1 MARYKIGAWICDFAT
16 QSITDGTQK
25 RELDPLSFK
34 LLEYFILNNERII
47 TRQELTEQVWQKGFV
62 DDNAINR
69 AISDLRKTLKSE
81 LEPGLSIK
89 THYRKGYSLFLSVEN
104 IAANSATTGSIKP
117 LSANSKP
124 PTTSISKS
132 NNNKYLVILLS
143 ITIVGLI
150 SFFLYKLHTN
160 SEPQSKADLIHAEP
174 IEFTS
179 RSLSWYKGTH
189 TNEMLSPNHKYLAH
203 QNVSSYSAGLGNKVH
218 VLDLEKEKI
227 KVIEL
232 PFEKIKLQGWSDNS
246 QRLYFSKHN
255 GSSLEGLTNQRYCG
269 IWSISDFESTSPTTE
284 ELISCEKLADLSI
297 ASRVSS
303 LDDILF
309 FNKRAYQ
316 DGSYA
321 DAIYSYD
328 LENQQEVRITTPSK
342 VGTGDLLLGVSRNPN
357 KIIFQRYTGNG
368 HKLYISSANGHAPKK
383 VADLYNIIKGI
394 SYDEQQSILSWI
406 SLDKNTLYQFKLDSF
421 ELLEP
426 LKLNL
431 PRLNKAFAINR
442 NHILA
447 TSSIFDT
454 DAYQYN
460 ILTKKITAFARPSIS
475 EYGLHLIDDNS
486 HALTL
491 YNWQQSRFEIVK
503 YIDEAY
509 QKISS
514 LDDPHFILM
523 STDIDHKQAIVGD
536 YQSQRYQLVHLPSFK
551 PKLKLPLEGRLT
563 SLKARKDRIV
573 ALNQDAETGT
583 RTLFIYDMRFNQK
596 TPISISNPYQFDWLD
611 NQTIVFTDLKNQLYI
626 YDVVKHETKL
636 QLSIPE
642 LNADFKI
649 TSHVQLAADE
659 TGIYLAKETGLVYK
673 LKLDSSPELNLLVSL
688 AKKIDKPIQLY
699 SIRAQKGNLL
709 FSSPSESNNEILSL
723 TSKP

>member
-1 MARYKIGAWICDFAT
+1 MTRYKIGAWNCDFAT

-47 TRQELTEQVWQKGFV
+47 TRQELIEQVWQKGFV
-62 DDNAINR
+62 DNNAINR

-89 THYRKGYSLFLSVEN
+89 THYRKGYSLFLPVEN
-104 IAANSATTGSIKP
+104 ITANSATTGPIKP

-124 PTTSISKS
+124 LTTSSSKS
-132 NNNKYLVILLS
+132 KNNKYLVVLLC

-150 SFFLYKLHTN
+150 LSFLYQPHTN

-179 RSLSWYKGTH
+179 RSLSWHKGTH
-189 TNEMLSPNHKYLAH
+189 TNELLSPNHKYLAH
-203 QNVSSYSAGLGNKVH
+203 QNIPSYNVGLDNKIH
-218 VLDLEKEKI
+218 ILNLEKERI

-232 PFEKIKLQGWSDNS
+232 PFGKIKLQGWSDNS
-246 QRLYFSKHN
+246 QRLYFSKQN
-255 GSSLEGLTNQRYCG
+255 GTSFEGLVDQTYCG
-269 IWSISDFESTSPTTE
+269 IWSISNFESTSPTIE
-284 ELISCEKLADLSI
+284 KLINCEKLPDLHEG
-297 ASRVSS
+297 SRVFS
-303 LDDILF
+303 LKDTLF
-309 FNKRAYQ
+309 YNKRAYQ

-321 DAIYSYD
+321 DAIYAYD
-328 LENQQEVRITTPSK
+328 QKNQLEVRITTPSK
-342 VGTGDLLLGVSRNPN
+342 IGTGDFLVGVTTKPD
-357 KIIFQRYTGNG
+357 KIIFQRATGNG
-368 HKLYISSANGHAPKK
+368 IKLYIGSANGHEIQEI
-383 VADLYNIIKGI
+383 ADLYTLIRGVT
-394 SYDEQQSILSWI
+394 YDEQLSLI
-406 SLDKNTLYQFKLDSF
+406 SWVSLLENTLFQFKLDSF

-426 LKLNL
+426 LKLKL
-431 PRLNKAFAINR
+431 PRLNKAFVINP

-460 ILTKKITAFARPSIS
+460 VLTQKVTAFTRPSIT
-475 EYGLHLIDDNS
+475 EYKLHLIDDNS

-509 QKISS
+509 QKIPS

-523 STDIDHKQAIVGD
+523 STDIDHKQAIIGD
-536 YQSQRYQLVHLPSFK
+536 FQSQRYQLVHLPSFE

-563 SLKARKDRIV
+563 SLKVRKNRVV

-583 RTLFIYDMRFNQK
+583 RTLFVYDTRFKQK
-596 TPISISNPYQFDWLD
+596 TPIHVSNPYLFDWLD
-611 NQTIVFTDLKNQLYI
+611 NQTIVFTDLKNQVYI

-636 QLSIPE
+636 QLSISE

-649 TSHVQLAADE
+649 NSHVQLAVDE
-659 TGIYLAKETGLVYK
+659 TGIYLAKDAGLVYK
-673 LKLDSSPELNLLVSL
+673 LKLGSSPELSPFVDLSE
-688 AKKIDKPIQLY
+688 KIDKPIRLS

-709 FSSPSESNNEILSL
+709 FSSPSESDNEILSL